1 MEAQEGQEEMPMRD
15 SLLFALGA
23 ITLSLLF
30 AVHSGIISVTVDEED
45 DAGAIAE

>member
-1 MEAQEGQEEMPMRD
+1 MPVRD

-30 AVHSGIISVTVDEED
+30 AVHSGIISVTVDEEEEEQV
-45 DAGAIAE
+45 IES